1 MFNKICDDKL
11 PQLLFYYMYAD
22 VRLKLP
28 ATDIIQDILFR
39 LGVKEAEFSNK
50 LEENDM
56 FRGICKITLNGV
68 VNSKASGPTIIE
80 GDVKRTAQEAECSAA
95 ANAINFSER
104 CIGFEIMDVNL
115 TTFKG
120 KHELLRGLQ
129 CVRKKH
135 IVIENEISAEW

>member
-28 ATDIIQDILFR
+28 ATDIIQDI
-39 LGVKEAEFSNK
+39 
-50 LEENDM
+50 
-56 FRGICKITLNGV
+56 ICKITLNGV
-68 VNSKASGPTIIE
+68 VNCKASGPTIIE